1 MEPRKLTTPDL
12 PDLQARLDAA
22 REVQMAPDEQEAQ
35 RRSFAFGNTAIGN
48 HRITRALIDRVAALA
63 NKVRP

>member
-1 MEPRKLTTPDL
+1 MEPRKLATPDL

-35 RRSFAFGNTAIGN
+35 RRSFAFGNASIGN
-48 HRITRALIDRVAALA
+48 GRVTRGLVDRIAGAFR
-63 NKVRP
+63 KVRP